1 MLGLDAKRG
10 VEATLERVYNATG
23 NTFDRLEVVWSG
35 KTAGVM
41 KDIHSGVVSVTFPGI
56 DETKQVS
63 KDLFNQLIGYAL
75 HELGHVW
82 FTVDSPWQ
90 RAREEHGA
98 FVSSLING
106 LEDPRIEKCVIDSG
120 YAPNARQ
127 LFEHL
132 TNQVLNRDGY
142 VEPDDFKN
150 IPFLLA
156 IEGRRLNGYDLVFPS
171 VVEASPYA
179 LHLKKALKAAHKA
192 ASTKR
197 IVEIAVELY
206 AALKQQQKQRQ
217 QEQQQEQQQKQ
228 QQQSEGGDQ
237 GQPQASQEQGGDQ
250 DQASQEQGDQ
260 DDDQTNPEEGGRDV
274 EPDRHIEQELD
285 GIGSSADRHIP
296 RPHPAAPVYEEIHFI

>member
-23 NTFDRLEVVWSG
+23 NTFSRLEVVWSG

-41 KDIHSGVVSVTFPGI
+41 KDAHSGVVSVTFPGI
-56 DETKQVS
+56 DETKQVD
-63 KDLFNQLIGYAL
+63 KNLFNQLIGYAL

-82 FTVDSPWQ
+82 FTVDKPWQ
-90 RAREEHGA
+90 EAREQHGA

-106 LEDPRIEKCVIDSG
+106 LEDPRIEKCVVDSG

-132 TNQVLNRDGY
+132 TNQVLERDGY

-179 LHLKKALKAAHKA
+179 SHLKKALKAAHKA
-192 ASTKR
+192 ESTKR

-206 AALKQQQKQRQ
+206 AALKQQQKEQQ
-217 QEQQQEQQQKQ
+217 KQEQQQG
-228 QQQSEGGDQ
+228 EGGD
-237 GQPQASQEQGGDQ
+237 QPQASQEQP
-250 DQASQEQGDQ
+250 
-260 DDDQTNPEEGGRDV
+260 DDNQTNPAEEGGRDV

-285 GIGSSADRHIP
+285 GIGSSADRITP

>member
-23 NTFDRLEVVWSG
+23 NTFSRLEVVWSG
-35 KTAGVM
+35 KTAGVT
-41 KDIHSGVVSVTFPGI
+41 KDINSGVVSVTFPGI
-56 DETKQVS
+56 DETKQID
-63 KDLFNQLIGYAL
+63 KNLFNQLIGYAL

-82 FTVDSPWQ
+82 FTVDSPW
-90 RAREEHGA
+90 RKAREEHGA

-106 LEDPRIEKCVIDSG
+106 LEDPRIEKCVVDSG

-132 TNQVLNRDGY
+132 TNQVLERDGY

-150 IPFLLA
+150 IPFMLA

-192 ASTKR
+192 VSTKR

-206 AALKQQQKQRQ
+206 AALKQQQ
-217 QEQQQEQQQKQ
+217 QQKQ
-228 QQQSEGGDQ
+228 QQQEQGDEGGQPQSSQEQGDQ
-237 GQPQASQEQGGDQ
+237 GQASQEQGGEGDQ
-250 DQASQEQGDQ
+250 GQASG
-260 DDDQTNPEEGGRDV
+260 DDQTNSAEEEGGRDV
-274 EPDRHIEQELD
+274 EPDRHIEKELD
-285 GIGSSADRHIP
+285 GIGSSADKFIP
-296 RPHPAAPVYEEIHFI
+296 RPHPAAPAYAEIHFF